1 MAPQEVQVQET
12 IEEEEMI
19 IQDVQEGLQEAV
31 LQGAE
36 EATGII
42 E

>member
-12 IEEEEMI
+12 IEEEVI
-19 IQDVQEGLQEAV
+19 IQDVQEGIRGAVVQE
-31 LQGAE
+31 AE
-36 EATGII
+36 EATWVI